1 MTLQSLAKALLFVAL
16 LAPATATAQHVSL
29 PPVDLGDTSFQD
41 GVGGPGTLLQEIL
54 DSSYSGRLNGPHG
67 ESLPGN
73 NSIQASAS
81 VSEIGY
87 QTNKKFLGAFYGIE
101 ALLPVVHADVKTD
114 LGVRGASGTMGDF
127 IFSPLLLQW
136 TGSKLFGKPISH
148 RFDADFIF
156 PTGRYNRNSSVNIGS
171 HLVSVNPNYAF
182 TLFLTPRLETSWRF
196 HYLWNS
202 RNNDPAPVFRA
213 SSIQPGQAVHFNAAM
228 SYQVNPRLR
237 AGIAGYYL
245 KQITDP
251 KVDGRAVFNAR
262 EQVGAI
268 GPGLV
273 VSTRPFDLYLHTF
286 FEMGAENRPQGL
298 KVVVRIFKVFP
309 HNSAANR

>member
-1 MTLQSLAKALLFVAL
+1 MVSLFGDAEGG
-16 LAPATATAQHVSL
+16 LAPSNQRPRVILLIVLFFFSSRRRHTRCSRDWSSDVCSS
-29 PPVDLGDTSFQD
+29 DL
-41 GVGGPGTLLQEIL
+41 
-54 DSSYSGRLNGPHG
+54 
-67 ESLPGN
+67 
-73 NSIQASAS
+73 
-81 VSEIGY
+81 
-87 QTNKKFLGAFYGIE
+87 
-101 ALLPVVHADVKTD
+101 
-114 LGVRGASGTMGDF
+114 
-127 IFSPLLLQW
+127 
-136 TGSKLFGKPISH
+136 
-148 RFDADFIF
+148 
-156 PTGRYNRNSSVNIGS
+156 
-171 HLVSVNPNYAF
+171 NYAF

-202 RNNDPAPVFRA
+202 RNGDPAPVFRA

-228 SYQVNPRLR
+228 SYQVNPHLR